1 MNFKFILKIIVGLF
15 AIYALTRYDVLD
27 FSSIEKLDLAL
38 SLKLLA
44 LISLIIFFG
53 SVKWYY
59 LLKVQDKTITFKET
73 FESYY
78 LGYALNHILF
88 GIAGDVIKTIY
99 LVKNKDNKL
108 GLSLSVVIDRIIGLV
123 SMLIIIL
130 ACIPKIFSIG
140 KFSESYF
147 AYFGNI
153 ELYYII
159 LFIFLLS
166 AFIFFDKVIKS
177 RRINK
182 VILLFLYKYKNRF
195 IKFAAKTLKLI
206 FTYRK
211 STRNLLINL
220 IIAIIVQFIIGFAIY
235 IICKNIIS
243 YDLSFFINL
252 ISSLAVQIINVI
264 PKSPG
269 NIGVGEAAFSQV
281 MYLLNDNIILKYA
294 SIYFIFRIFNM
305 LYSIPGFIIYYV
317 VINRSNIRK

>member
-15 AIYALTRYDVLD
+15 AIYALTRYNVLD

-44 LISLIIFFG
+44 LISLVIFLG

-147 AYFGNI
+147 TYFGNI

-195 IKFAAKTLKLI
+195 IKFTAKTLKLI

-211 STRNLLINL
+211 STKNLLINL

-264 PKSPG
+264 PISPG

>member
-15 AIYALTRYDVLD
+15 AIYALTRYNVLD

-166 AFIFFDKVIKS
+166 VFIFFDKVIKS

-195 IKFAAKTLKLI
+195 IKFTAKTLKLI

-211 STRNLLINL
+211 STKNLLINL

-264 PKSPG
+264 PISPG